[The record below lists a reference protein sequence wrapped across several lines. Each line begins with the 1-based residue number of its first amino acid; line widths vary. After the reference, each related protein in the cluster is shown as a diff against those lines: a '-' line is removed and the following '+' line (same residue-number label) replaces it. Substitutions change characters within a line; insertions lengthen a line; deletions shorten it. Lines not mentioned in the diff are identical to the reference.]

1 MSSLPD
7 DTSPAP
13 APGPAKPTTASP
25 PAKPAPSKPP
35 AATRTATPAKPAPA
49 KPPAATRTAAPAKP
63 APSKPPAATRTAT
76 LAEPVSPLRA
86 AVADPWAGGRA
97 VAVAVTEGLE
107 ATAEFVASL
116 QHGVADVVPAGLA
129 PVIRGNADLTRDA
142 VLAYARTTRALIGG

>member
-35 AATRTATPAKPAPA
+35 AATRTATPAEPA
-49 KPPAATRTAAPAKP
+49 
-63 APSKPPAATRTAT
+63 
-76 LAEPVSPLRA
+76 SPLRA

-116 QHGVADVVPAGLA
+116 QRGVAEVVPAGLA